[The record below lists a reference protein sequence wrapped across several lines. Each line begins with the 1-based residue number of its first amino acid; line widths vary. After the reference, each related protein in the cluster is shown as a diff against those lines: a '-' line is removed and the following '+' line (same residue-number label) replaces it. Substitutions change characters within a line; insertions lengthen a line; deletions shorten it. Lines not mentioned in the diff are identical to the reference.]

1 MAFFQEIKEQIGNLH
16 PARKDLRNLGL
27 ILFIALG
34 IIGSL
39 FWWKGRPSAPWFCTA
54 ALVLGL
60 WGLVWPQGLHSLYR
74 VWMGLAVVLNYFVSR
89 LILTL
94 LYYLVITPIGLLL
107 RLLGRDPLDRKLKD
121 RSSYWHD
128 QREPGNSAGRSPSYS
143 EVKQGSG
150 KIALM
155 VQFWVFL
162 RARKKFWLLP
172 IVLMLVLLGALII
185 FGEGSAL
192 APFIYTLF

>member
-1 MAFFQEIKEQIGNLH
+1 MAFFPEIKGQIRNLQ
-16 PARKDLRNLGL
+16 PTRKDLRNLGL
-27 ILFIALG
+27 VFFIALG

-39 FWWKGRPSAPWFCTA
+39 LWWKGRPSAPWLWTA
-54 ALVLGL
+54 ALALGT
-60 WGLVWPQGLHSLYR
+60 WGLVWPRGLRPLYR
-74 VWMGLAVVLNYFVSR
+74 LWMGLAVVLNYFVSR

-94 LYYLVITPIGLLL
+94 LYYLVITPIGLGL

-121 RSSYWHD
+121 RSSYW
-128 QREPGNSAGRSPSYS
+128 QVRPTMGGEAGRSPSYS
-143 EVKQGSG
+143 VVKQGSG

-162 RARKKFWLLP
+162 QARKKFWLLP

-185 FGEGSAL
+185 LGEGSAL

>member
-1 MAFFQEIKEQIGNLH
+1 
-16 PARKDLRNLGL
+16 
-27 ILFIALG
+27 
-34 IIGSL
+34 
-39 FWWKGRPSAPWFCTA
+39 
-54 ALVLGL
+54 
-60 WGLVWPQGLHSLYR
+60 
-74 VWMGLAVVLNYFVSR
+74 MGLAVVLNYFLSR
-89 LILTL
+89 FILTL
-94 LYYLVITPIGLLL
+94 MYYLVLTPTGLVL
-107 RLLGRDPLDRKLKD
+107 RVLGRDLLDLKLQD
-121 RSSYWHD
+121 RPSYWH
-128 QREPGNSAGRSPSYS
+128 RRSSTGPHAAYS